1 MLRVLGVGLALPP
14 VGDRR
19 PQPSP
24 WRSQGGLVGFQKS
37 KPCSPL
43 LLSPMCF
50 RELRFRGRAS
60 TVGAHGASD
69 QVLHDIEGRAEKSG
83 LRAFTVE

>member
-1 MLRVLGVGLALPP
+1 MLRVLDVGLALPP

-24 WRSQGGLVGFQKS
+24 WRSLRVWADFQKS
-37 KPCSPL
+37 KPCFPL
-43 LLSPMCF
+43 LLSLMCF

-69 QVLHDIEGRAEKSG
+69 QVLHDIEGRAEKCG